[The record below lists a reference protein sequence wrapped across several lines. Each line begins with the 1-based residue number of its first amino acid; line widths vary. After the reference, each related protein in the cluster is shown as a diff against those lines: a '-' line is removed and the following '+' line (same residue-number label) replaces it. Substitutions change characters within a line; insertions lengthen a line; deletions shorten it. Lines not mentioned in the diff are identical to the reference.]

1 MSFSC
6 EHCYFRN
13 TEIQSAGQIQ
23 EQGASTTLILRSLKD
38 MERQIVKSD
47 TAEVF
52 LQELDITIPPGRG
65 KLTNAEGLL
74 SEVLRD
80 LKGDQDWRKQHEPE
94 TWAQIESLTQRLNR
108 VILGESFPFTIRVDD
123 IAGNSFIEP
132 FESDTQG
139 ATYIRKTY
147 PRNTEANE
155 KLGLFAQ
162 GEDNSSKGING
173 AESNDASKIVAHV
186 IPQIQAGEGMD
197 DVDILENQRYT
208 LETNCP
214 GCTKKAEMN
223 IQMVKIPF
231 FKQVVLSAV
240 SCDFCG
246 YRTSDVKSGGEVSE
260 MGTRIYLDVKSPID
274 IRRDILKSE
283 SCLLKIPAC
292 GVEVVPGT
300 MGGRFTTVEGLLTQ
314 IRDDLKAQIF
324 DIGDAD
330 AAGGDSMETAKKRA
344 WDEFFAKMDLA
355 ITGEMTYVVILEDPL
370 SNSYVQNLCAPN
382 PDPQLKTET
391 YERTEEEEDELGL
404 KDMKTKQGLNGE
416 YIKEVLEK
424 KRHSMNDIDKKTN
437 AAKSAP
443 RDLLR
448 EHPDDVVTPGTA

>member
-6 EHCYFRN
+6 EHCHFRN

-23 EQGASTTLILRSLKD
+23 EQGASTTLTLRSLKD

-47 TAEVF
+47 TAEIF
-52 LQELDITIPPGRG
+52 FQELDITIPPGRG
-65 KLTNAEGLL
+65 KLTNVEGLL
-74 SEVLRD
+74 TEVLRD

-94 TWAQIESLTQRLNR
+94 IWAQIDSLTQQLDQM
-108 VILGESFPFTIRVDD
+108 ILGRSFPFTVKVDD

-132 FESDTQG
+132 FEGDTQG
-139 ATYIRKTY
+139 SSYIRKSY
-147 PRNTEANE
+147 PRDAEANE

-162 GEDNSSKGING
+162 DNDESVKEAKG
-173 AESNDASKIVAHV
+173 ADMDSPKLVAHV
-186 IPQIQAGEGMD
+186 VPRIQADEERGME

-208 LETNCP
+208 LDTQCP
-214 GCTKKAEMN
+214 GCSRKADMN

-246 YRTSDVKSGGEVSE
+246 YRTSDVKSGGEISE
-260 MGTRIYLDVKSPID
+260 MGTRMYLDVKSPID

-292 GVEVVPGT
+292 GIEVVPGT

-324 DIGDAD
+324 DIGDGAG
-330 AAGGDSMETAKKRA
+330 AGGDSIEAAKKKA

-355 ITGEMTYVVILEDPL
+355 ISGEMEYTVILEDPL
-370 SNSYVQNLCAPN
+370 SNSYVQSLCAPD
-382 PDPQLKTET
+382 PDPQLMTET
-391 YERTEEEEDELGL
+391 YERTVEEEEELGL
-404 KDMKTKQGLNGE
+404 TDMRTEQGVDGE

-424 KRHSMNDIDKKTN
+424 TRQNLSGIDKEAD
-437 AAKSAP
+437 AA
-443 RDLLR
+443 
-448 EHPDDVVTPGTA
+448 EHPTKD